1 MKKTFWYRPLVV
13 MGLLLAVLA
22 FAGCSGDDGDDG
34 KNGKSAYQI
43 AVDNGFEGT
52 EQEWLDSLAAIDVS
66 ALNPIES
73 CVVCHGEG
81 AVVGVDDVHASSS
94 TGSLAVSNIVV
105 TNPAETNDLV
115 VTFNVR
121 VNGANKSNYDQLGD
135 LYLLNDTQNRAA
147 IAGAVLSS
155 STSGNGS
162 NAVTTYKVTITDGVT
177 QAGEAARFLF
187 YARNAAEA
195 ALPSAERPAG
205 YRAYVTFDYPASP
218 IENVLGD
225 TACNDCHSSF
235 GNGFHRGAPSYGGKT
250 CTVCH
255 DALNTTYPTTA
266 YMIHGIHSSAGMP
279 TGSFDLETRAEVPRV
294 WEYAITFPSYMNNCS
309 ICHSTEDGLAD
320 INEMPVQGLVFEGAG
335 NGIRTGCF
343 TCHQSMAGFEFE
355 AGLSFHESY
364 TNTTNCEQCH
374 NDGENGIARYEVTQF
389 HNGAMT
395 ERAGLIWDGADQSVV
410 EGARINHYISG
421 VTRTGDTLAITWGAQ
436 VDGKDVD
443 PCNTTPG
450 TSAPTFDSG
459 YSVLKAFFQGGDLVN
474 ANNGNGSP
482 GQANSTNLSF
492 GEGGNTVC
500 VGNVATTTITLTA
513 AEAAL
518 TGNGRVGLQGKP
530 NILFAPEDAPEPTS
544 IQTRAMSPIYDYA
557 LADGAAVA
565 ARRTVTDSSLCLN
578 CHVGS
583 LYQHGGNRVDNVELC
598 VMCHNEASSEQNV
611 REGMG
616 VDASEAYD
624 GLAGQTYG
632 FKSMLHAVHATG
644 ETGAPIVIYRNR
656 GIYAFAGSPDLLPN
670 WPGTGEHIVYG
681 SDPPN
686 LQNHNFVTAHYPRN
700 LNDCSACHPSGFSPV
715 PDQSVAVA
723 TTLNAGMEPWD
734 NQLDDVLQGPAAA
747 ACTSCHKSTDSFTDK
762 AIKAHAYQ
770 NGWYPTFFEEGRQTI
785 LDSAE

>member
-66 ALNPIES
+66 ALNPVES
-73 CVVCHGEG
+73 CVVCHGDG
-81 AVVGVDDVHASSS
+81 AIVGGEAVHAVSG
-94 TGSLAVSNIVV
+94 GSLAVSDLLVEDV
-105 TNPAETNDLV
+105 EGDLV
-115 VTFNVR
+115 ATFTVQY
-121 VNGANKSNYDQLGD
+121 NGANKSDYAELTRDYRLDGETMERRD
-135 LYLLNDTQNRAA
+135 LSDDGNDVT
-147 IAGAVLSS
+147 LDSE
-155 STSGNGS
+155 TSGRGS
-162 NAVTTYKVTITDGVT
+162 SAVTTYTITITDG
-177 QAGEAARFLF
+177 AIDYGESPSRYLFRVEDGTDGPAR
-187 YARNAAEA
+187 
-195 ALPSAERPAG
+195 
-205 YRAYVTFDYPASP
+205 RAIVMFDYPFAP
-218 IENVLGD
+218 VEDVLGMTSCASCHGD
-225 TACNDCHSSF
+225 T
-235 GNGFHRGAPSYGGKT
+235 GNGFHYGYPSNGGKN
-250 CTVCH
+250 CVVCH
-255 DALNTTYPTTA
+255 DASDRTYPRLA
-266 YMIHGIHSSAGMP
+266 YMVHGIHSSANMP
-279 TGSFDLETRAEVPRV
+279 TGEFDLYSYEEDPELVDT
-294 WEYAITFPSYMNNCS
+294 YSIHFPTYMNNCS
-309 ICHSTEDGLAD
+309 ICHTTEDGLAEV
-320 INEMPVQGLVFEGAG
+320 NEMPVQGLVEEDDVLV
-335 NGIRTGCF
+335 GCF

-686 LQNHNFVTAHYPRN
+686 LQNHNFVTAHYPN
-700 LNDCSACHPSGFSPV
+700 HLNDCMGCHASGFSPV

-785 LDSAE
+785 LDSGK

>member
-52 EQEWLDSLAAIDVS
+52 EQEWLDSLAATDAS
-66 ALNPIES
+66 ALNPVES
-73 CVVCHGEG
+73 CVVCHGDG
-81 AVVGVDDVHASSS
+81 AIVGGEAVHAVSG
-94 TGSLAVSNIVV
+94 GSLAVSDLLVEDV
-105 TNPAETNDLV
+105 EGDLV
-115 VTFNVR
+115 ATFTVQY
-121 VNGANKSNYDQLGD
+121 NGANKSDYAELTRDYRLDGETMERRD
-135 LYLLNDTQNRAA
+135 LSDDGNDVT
-147 IAGAVLSS
+147 LDSE
-155 STSGNGS
+155 TSGRGS
-162 NAVTTYKVTITDGVT
+162 SAVTTYTITITDG
-177 QAGEAARFLF
+177 AIDYGESPSRYLFRVEDGTDGPAR
-187 YARNAAEA
+187 
-195 ALPSAERPAG
+195 
-205 YRAYVTFDYPASP
+205 RAIVMFDYPFAP
-218 IENVLGD
+218 VEDVLGMTSCASCHGD
-225 TACNDCHSSF
+225 T
-235 GNGFHRGAPSYGGKT
+235 GNGFHYGYPSNGGKN
-250 CTVCH
+250 CVVCH
-255 DALNTTYPTTA
+255 DASNRTYPRLA
-266 YMIHGIHSSAGMP
+266 YMVHGIHSSANMP
-279 TGSFDLETRAEVPRV
+279 TGEFDLYSYEEDPELVDT
-294 WEYAITFPSYMNNCS
+294 YSIHFPTYMNNCS
-309 ICHSTEDGLAD
+309 ICHTTEDGLAEV
-320 INEMPVQGLVFEGAG
+320 NEMPVQGLVEEDDVLV
-335 NGIRTGCF
+335 GCF

-557 LADGAAVA
+557 LADGAAVT
-565 ARRTVTDSSLCLN
+565 ARRPIADSSKCLQ

-686 LQNHNFVTAHYPRN
+686 LQNHNFVTAHYPN
-700 LNDCSACHPSGFSPV
+700 HLNDCMGCHASGFSPV

-785 LDSAE
+785 LDSGK